1 MSEDNRDEKGVGEGA
16 EEDESKTISDSSDE
30 ESEPGDEDTE
40 DGGVVTDAL
49 KGLFDT
55 FKKVTNPNGKQQAK
69 NKHSVKEDPFYN
81 MRHEK
86 RGKAII
92 FNHFN
97 FDAKLYLDPRNGTER
112 DVKRLTR
119 AFKKHSFEV
128 QVFDNST
135 VQDIQYAMRTVIA
148 EDDHSNSD
156 CVAVIIL
163 THGKYVEEKGSML
176 YARDGTY
183 HLDTLIEMITPEKC
197 TSLAGKPKLFF
208 VQACRGEKKDKG
220 KIIAVDSF
228 PVKSYKK
235 IPTYADFFIAQSTI
249 PGYVSIRNKVKGS
262 WFMKALSMKLMEED
276 SNTKSI
282 FSIMTEVIA
291 HVAFKCESNAENL
304 KQIPTFTSRL
314 TKDLIFVK
322 K

>member
-1 MSEDNRDEKGVGEGA
+1 MSEDKRDEKGVGEGA
-16 EEDESKTISDSSDE
+16 EEDKSETISDSSDE
-30 ESEPGDEDTE
+30 ETDPGEEDTE
-40 DGGVVTDAL
+40 DGVTDAV
-49 KGLFDT
+49 KG
-55 FKKVTNPNGKQQAK
+55 TNTNGKRREK
-69 NKHSVKEDPFYN
+69 KKPLVKEDPFYN

-92 FNHFN
+92 FNHFHY
-97 FDAKLYLDPRNGTER
+97 DAKLYLDPRNGTER
-112 DVKRLTR
+112 DVIRLKQ
-119 AFKKHSFEV
+119 AFKKHSFKVEV
-128 QVFDNST
+128 YDNLT
-135 VQDIQYAMRTVIA
+135 VGDIQYAVQTIIA
-148 EDDHSNSD
+148 KGDHSNSD
-156 CVAVIIL
+156 CVAVVIL
-163 THGKYVEEKGSML
+163 THGKYVEGKGSVL

-183 HLDTLIEMITPEKC
+183 QLDTLIEMITPEKC

-220 KIIAVDSF
+220 TTIAVDSF

-249 PGYVSIRNKVKGS
+249 PRFVSIRNKVKGS

-291 HVAFKCESNAENL
+291 HVAFKCESDTENL